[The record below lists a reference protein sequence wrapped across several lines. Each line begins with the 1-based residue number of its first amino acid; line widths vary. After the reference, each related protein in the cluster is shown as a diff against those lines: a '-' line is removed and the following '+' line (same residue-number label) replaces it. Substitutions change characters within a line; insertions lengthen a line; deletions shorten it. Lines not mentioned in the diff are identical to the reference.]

1 MPTGVSAQGGGV
13 EQDTTCVSI
22 NPNEPRQLAL
32 DQLSIGSF
40 NAPYNARNLKEDRG
54 KCAHPKKC
62 IHLPHSIDTTI
73 DQIDHLLKKA
83 SQLNRQQ

>member
-1 MPTGVSAQGGGV
+1 MPTGVSVQGAGG

-54 KCAHPKKC
+54 KSAA
-62 IHLPHSIDTTI
+62 IFSNSTL
-73 DQIDHLLKKA
+73 
-83 SQLNRQQ
+83 